1 MMDQLIQKF
10 PQQLKDG
17 LDIAAMSNIT
27 SHAFPINKV
36 IVAGMGGSGIGGDFV
51 SQIGKEECSVPYIV
65 NKSYEMPGFVDEN
78 TLVIISSY
86 SGNTEESE
94 QFLTSALSTKAKI
107 VCITSGGKIMD
118 LAIKE
123 GLNYITLPS
132 GWPSPRAC
140 LGFSIIQQLNVLVKL
155 GLIKSGFLDQIRSS
169 IDLLKFEQD
178 EIKKK
183 AKVIAEQLVNK
194 QIVIYSTDRI
204 ESVAL
209 RLRQQ
214 LNENSKVLCWHHTIP
229 EMNHNELVGWYEKND
244 QYAAIFFRNKDD
256 YRKNITRMDITKS
269 IIAQKTAT
277 IIEIYSK
284 GQSLIEKMIYL
295 VHLSDWIS
303 WYLSQLK
310 KVDASE
316 IKVIDFLKAELNKI
330 VI

>member
-17 LDIAAMSNIT
+17 LDIAAMSNII
-27 SHAFPINKV
+27 SHAFPIHKV

-51 SQIGKEECSVPYIV
+51 SQIVKEECSVPYLV

-94 QFLTSALSTKAKI
+94 QFLTSVLSTKAKI

-123 GLNYITLPS
+123 GLNYITLPA

-155 GLIKSGFLDQIRSS
+155 GLIKAGFLDQIKSS

-229 EMNHNELVGWYEKND
+229 EMNHNELVGWHDKND
-244 QYAAIFFRNKDD
+244 QYAVIFLRNKDD
-256 YRKNITRMDITKS
+256 YRKNVIRMDITKS
-269 IIAQKTAT
+269 IIGQKTPT

-284 GQSLIEKMIYL
+284 GQSLIEKMMYL